1 MHRLLGL
8 ETEYGLY
15 VDGVEVS
22 DLVDEARAIVQSY
35 AGFCVKHKWEY
46 RDEDPLKDARGFRV
60 AQLSHNP
67 EDIKYERPTGK
78 HLSSREDHVDHVLAN
93 GARLYHDHAH
103 PEYSTPECKTLRDLV
118 AHDKAGERIVWHCA
132 QARARQ
138 SGRAISIYKNNTDYH
153 GMSYGTHENY
163 LVKRDLPFEWL
174 VTALLPFFATRPI
187 FAGAG
192 KVGCEDPKVKGVE
205 FQLSQRADFFT
216 EICSVDTLHRRPLI
230 NARDEPHA
238 DQRLYRRL
246 HVIVGD
252 ANMSEY
258 TTALKVGTTAL
269 VLASF
274 EQGWIPTI
282 TLRDPIAAIKEI
294 SRHFQN
300 SMNLET
306 DDGRTM
312 SAIEIQRIYLEAAQA
327 RFAGK
332 DKEADWVLGEW
343 ESVLDLLERDFTQ
356 LAHKLDW
363 VAKHQLLQSFRES
376 EKLSWQDEALIS
388 LDLEYHNIN
397 SDEGLFYALQAE
409 GAMERLVTDQEIT
422 KAMINAPD
430 DTRACIRGAC
440 VRQFNESIEAL
451 NWGRLWLKHEN
462 KIVELSLRNA
472 FGHRV
477 DELKDYVRGSS
488 TVGELALKIIQK

>member
-35 AGFCVKHKWEY
+35 AGSCVKHKWEY
-46 RDEDPLKDARGFRV
+46 RDEDPLKDARGFR
-60 AQLSHNP
+60 AAHLNYNP

-78 HLSSREDHVDHVLAN
+78 HLSSRDDHVDHVLAN

-103 PEYSTPECKTLRDLV
+103 PEYSTPECNTLRDLI
-118 AHDKAGERIVWHCA
+118 AHDKAGERIVWQCA
-132 QARARQ
+132 QSRARQ
-138 SGRAISIYKNNTDYH
+138 SNRAITIYKNNTDYH

-163 LVKRDLPFEWL
+163 LVKRDLPFDWL
-174 VTALLPFFATRPI
+174 VTALLPFFVTRPI

-192 KVGCEDPKVKGVE
+192 KVGCEGSRAKNVD
-205 FQLSQRADFFT
+205 FQLAQRADFFT

-238 DQRLYRRL
+238 DPRLFRRL

-258 TTALKVGTTAL
+258 ATALKVGTTAL

-282 TLRDPIAAIKEI
+282 MLRDPIDALKAT
-294 SRHFQN
+294 SHHFMK
-300 SMNLET
+300 SVSLEL

-312 SAIEIQRIYLEAAQA
+312 SPIEIQRHYLEAAQA
-327 RFAGK
+327 RFSGK
-332 DKEADWVLGEW
+332 DKETDWVLHEW
-343 ESVLDLLERDFTQ
+343 ESVLDQLERDFT
-356 LAHKLDW
+356 LLVNRLDW
-363 VAKHQLLQSFRES
+363 VAKYQMLQSFIEA
-376 EKLSWQDEALIS
+376 EKLSWRDEALLS

-397 SDEGLFYALQAE
+397 PEVGLFYALQE
-409 GAMERLVTDQEIT
+409 QGAIDRIVSEQEIT
-422 KAMINAPD
+422 KAMLHAPS
-430 DTRACIRGAC
+430 DTRACIRGDC
-440 VRQFNESIEAL
+440 VRQFSDSIEAL

-462 KIVELSLRNA
+462 QIVELSLRNA

-477 DELKDYVRGSS
+477 GELSGYVKNSS
-488 TVGELALKIIQK
+488 TVGELAHKIIQK